1 MIVRD
6 IINTALYDIGVV
18 PPGSEPSD
26 EFAVLALTELISL
39 LNILTVEGLMFHAF
53 TIDILTL
60 VPAQASYTIS
70 TEVGSNFLIER
81 PAKIHSAFIRVDN
94 QDTTVEVFNSMNEYN
109 EYSLKN
115 TQGMPD
121 KVFYHALAP
130 TGKLYFYP
138 TPDTA
143 YTCYL
148 TSEKKLS
155 SFIITATTIISPEEY
170 EFMLSKNLAKV
181 LMPKF
186 GRTDA
191 NIIQMADYAKQTIS
205 NNNARIYLQESKF
218 DRLITYPLCR

>member
-1 MIVRD
+1 LIVRD

-94 QDTTVEVFNSMNEYN
+94 QDTTLEVFNSLNEYN
-109 EYSLKN
+109 QYSLKN
-115 TQGMPD
+115 TEGMPD
-121 KVFYHALAP
+121 KVFYHALHP
-130 TGKLYFYP
+130 TGVLYFYP

-143 YTCYL
+143 YSCHM

-155 SFIITATTIISPEEY
+155 SSIITATTIISPEEY

>member
-60 VPAQASYTIS
+60 VPAHASYTIS

-138 TPDTA
+138 TPDIA
-143 YTCYL
+143 YSCHV

>member
-18 PPGSEPSD
+18 PPGGEISD
-26 EFAVLALTELISL
+26 EFYSIGLSELNVMLKLFAI
-39 LNILTVEGLMFHAF
+39 EGLMLNAF
-53 TIDILTL
+53 SVETLTL
-60 VPAQASYTIS
+60 IPSQASYTIS
-70 TEVGSNFLIER
+70 EEVGSDFLVAR
-81 PAKIHSAFIRVDN
+81 PSSIHSAFIRVDTT
-94 QDTTVEVFNSMNEYN
+94 DTVLEVFNSLNEYN
-109 EYSLKN
+109 EYTMKS

-143 YTCYL
+143 YSCNL
-148 TSEKKLS
+148 TSEKQLAS
-155 SFIITATTIISPEEY
+155 SIFTTDTILFPDEY